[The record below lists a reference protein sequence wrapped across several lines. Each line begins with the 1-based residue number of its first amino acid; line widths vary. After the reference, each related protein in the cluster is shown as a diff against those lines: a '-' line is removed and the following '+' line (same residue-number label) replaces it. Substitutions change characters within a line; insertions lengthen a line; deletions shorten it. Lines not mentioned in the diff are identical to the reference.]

1 MQTFISVL
9 MLLLIFWVSPA
20 NAVAPV
26 NGEAI
31 EDARTYGFTKK
42 LLDIHEFLSPW
53 TAYEENAVKISE
65 ATDRAVCYTPFLL
78 IANDAREKA
87 KVNKSVNLA
96 DIEKLLADYAG
107 YYTFTVILQG
117 STADF
122 AEQASV
128 VIVQDKKTIPAY
140 DIAVTTAESVN
151 VPVGEKPRYRA
162 RMYIY
167 FHAKDIVASQPI
179 VLKVTTSGKDTK
191 DSKDS
196 KDSKEGYSFYFDLAK
211 IK

>member
-1 MQTFISVL
+1 MQIFISVL

-26 NGEAI
+26 NGEMI
-31 EDARTYGFTKK
+31 EDARTYGFTKT
-42 LLDIHEFLSPW
+42 LMDIHEFLSPW

-87 KVNKSVNLA
+87 NINKPVNLT

-122 AEQASV
+122 AEKSV
-128 VIVQDKKTIPAY
+128 VVIIQDKKTISAY
-140 DIAVTTAESVN
+140 DIAVTAAESVN
-151 VPVGEKPRYRA
+151 VPAGEKPRYRA
-162 RMYIY
+162 QMYIY
-167 FHAKDIVASQPI
+167 FLAKDIAANQPI
-179 VLKVTTSGKDTK
+179 VLKVTTSGKD
-191 DSKDS
+191 SKDA
-196 KDSKEGYSFYFDLAK
+196 KDNKAGYSFYFDLAK

>member
-1 MQTFISVL
+1 MQNFISVL
-9 MLLLIFWVSPA
+9 MLLLFFWVSPA

-26 NGEAI
+26 NGEMI

-42 LLDIHEFLSPW
+42 LMDINEFLSPW
-53 TAYEENAVKISE
+53 TAYEEKAVKISA

-87 KVNKSVNLA
+87 NINKPVNLT

-122 AEQASV
+122 AEKSAV
-128 VIVQDKKTIPAY
+128 VIVQDKKTIAAY
-140 DIAVTTAESVN
+140 DIAVTAAEAVH
-151 VPVGEKPRYRA
+151 VPAGEKPQYRA

-167 FHAKDIVASQPI
+167 FLAKDIAANQPI
-179 VLKVTTSGKDTK
+179 VLKVTTSGKDG
-191 DSKDS
+191 KDS
-196 KDSKEGYSFYFDLAK
+196 KDSKESYSFYFDLAK

>member
-1 MQTFISVL
+1 MQIFISVL

-31 EDARTYGFTKK
+31 EDARSYGFTKT
-42 LLDIHEFLSPW
+42 LMDIHEFLSPW

-87 KVNKSVNLA
+87 KVNKTVNLA

-122 AEQASV
+122 AEKSV
-128 VIVQDKKTIPAY
+128 VVIIQDKKTISAY
-140 DIAVTTAESVN
+140 DIAVTAAESVN
-151 VPVGEKPRYRA
+151 VPAGEKPRYRA
-162 RMYIY
+162 QMYIY
-167 FHAKDIVASQPI
+167 FHAKDIAANQPI
-179 VLKVTTSGKDTK
+179 VLKVKTS
-191 DSKDS
+191 S
-196 KDSKEGYSFYFDLAK
+196 KDSKESKESKVDYSFYFDLAK